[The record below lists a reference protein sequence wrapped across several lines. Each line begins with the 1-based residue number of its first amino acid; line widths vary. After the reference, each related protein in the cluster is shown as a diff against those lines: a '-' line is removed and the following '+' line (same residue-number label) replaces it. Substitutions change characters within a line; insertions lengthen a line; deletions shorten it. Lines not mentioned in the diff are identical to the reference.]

1 MVPSVL
7 TACLLCLALLTD
19 AATALRAYRCCAA
32 TPRRR
37 WRAAVPR
44 LCNEQRTLGDPATM
58 PAIDAALRQDAVAPQ
73 LGAEA
78 PAISRGVDG
87 LEPLREDELSELE
100 ELEEPAPVTLSNV
113 ERSLLQR
120 SLDSLDYSGNW
131 SDPAKMRDSM
141 VLACVA
147 PEVGAS
153 TLNAPEISVYR
164 HRGPPSCTGGGWR
177 IFVRV

>member
-73 LGAEA
+73 LEPGRASSDSGSEA
-78 PAISRGVDG
+78 RQVH
-87 LEPLREDELSELE
+87 
-100 ELEEPAPVTLSNV
+100 V
-113 ERSLLQR
+113 
-120 SLDSLDYSGNW
+120 W
-131 SDPAKMRDSM
+131 SCH
-141 VLACVA
+141 VWQ
-147 PEVGAS
+147 G
-153 TLNAPEISVYR
+153 
-164 HRGPPSCTGGGWR
+164 
-177 IFVRV
+177 